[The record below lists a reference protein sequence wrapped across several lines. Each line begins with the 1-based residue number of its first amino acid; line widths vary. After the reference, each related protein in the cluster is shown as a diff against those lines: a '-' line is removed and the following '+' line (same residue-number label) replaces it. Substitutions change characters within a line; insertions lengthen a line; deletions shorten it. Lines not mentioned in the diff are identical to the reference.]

1 MLTVSRAGLVT
12 LCLLSAACSF
22 QVGTSNGGGNAP
34 RTAHH
39 HPPPPPPRRLGS
51 APAPPPP
58 TPAAPAPAP
67 APASP
72 AVQNAVA
79 PAPAQPATNTQKIVS
94 ITQKRPKQCGY
105 VEVSPNNWVHID
117 CKRYNVSAKAVPHLS
132 PRKARVVYA
141 HKQLFRPVHRLGVHH
156 TTPSG
161 TGGGVVSP
169 TDNGGGQRSEAFP
182 STVDHRALGLESPV
196 KNQGQVGSC
205 TAHSL
210 SSALDNAAIRAGR
223 LKAGDFNAMA
233 SPLHV
238 WSRYGLPDMGAAADG
253 NISQPVGAYNVWP
266 QNDKEAC
273 KIMQNNGDYAADCG
287 EALEVQPGTWRSDGN
302 IMAKYNKS
310 QTEGQYKLASIER
323 IEKTGSTWNKEEIL
337 GALASGADLWI
348 AMSVDVSAW
357 ATRNMHNAVISD
369 WTKDSGGHAIVM
381 SGYRDTP
388 SGRQY
393 MIHNS
398 WGDSWGDHG
407 YAWINEA
414 MLDKW
419 MDHAYRVKI
428 TNGVPKEE
436 LTDDDC
442 APDELVDL
450 GTGLCAVMCNNDGRP
465 NNGCH

>member
-1 MLTVSRAGLVT
+1 MLTASRVGLVA
-12 LCLLSAACSF
+12 LCFLSAACSF
-22 QVGTSNGGGNAP
+22 QVGSGGNAGNAP
-34 RTAHH
+34 AHHH
-39 HPPPPPPRRLGS
+39 HPPPPPPRRGG

-58 TPAAPAPAP
+58 TPATPAP
-67 APASP
+67 
-72 AVQNAVA
+72 VQNAVA
-79 PAPAQPATNTQKIVS
+79 PAPAQPATNVS
-94 ITQKRPKQCGY
+94 KVQSIASRHPKQCGF
-105 VEVSPNNWVHID
+105 VEVSPNNWVHVD
-117 CKRYNVSAKAVPHLS
+117 CKRYNASAKAVPHLS
-132 PRKARVVYA
+132 ARKARVVYA
-141 HKQLFRPVHRLGVHH
+141 HKQLFRPVHHLGVHH
-156 TTPSG
+156 TTSPG
-161 TGGGVVSP
+161 TGGAVVNP
-169 TDNGGGQRSEAFP
+169 GDNNGNQKSEAFP

-196 KNQGQVGSC
+196 KNQGVVGSC

-210 SSALDNAAIRAGR
+210 SSTLDNAAIRAGR
-223 LKAGDFNAMA
+223 LKAGDANAMA

-253 NISQPVGAYNVWP
+253 NISQPVGAYNIWP
-266 QNDKEAC
+266 QNDREAC
-273 KIMQNNGDYAADCG
+273 KIMQNNGDYASECA
-287 EALEVQPGTWRSDGN
+287 EALDVQAGSWRSDPN
-302 IMAKYNKS
+302 IMAKFNKS

-323 IEKTGSTWNKEEIL
+323 IEKTSGSWNKEEIV

-348 AMSVDVSAW
+348 AMSVDMSKWNNKAM
-357 ATRNMHNAVISD
+357 NNAVISD
-369 WTKDSGGHAIVM
+369 WSGESGGHAIVM

-398 WGDSWGDHG
+398 WADSWGDHG

-419 MDHAYRVKI
+419 MYHAYRVKI

-450 GTGLCAVMCNNDGRP
+450 GTGLCAVMCGNDGRP